1 MADASFQIGEVVFA
15 AEDLFNDGSI
25 PGVADGA
32 LMAAAGTR
40 GVVVK
45 AGHVEAAPGVDI
57 YAVRFEGRDAILGSP
72 VGCLA
77 HELTQQVSPLNAAC
91 A

>member
-1 MADASFQIGEVVFA
+1 MADASFQPGEVVFA
-15 AEDLFNDGSI
+15 AEDLYNDGSI
-25 PGVADGA
+25 PDVADGA

-45 AGHVEAAPGVDI
+45 SGHIEAAPEVDV
-57 YAVRFEGRDAILGSP
+57 YVVRFEGDDAVLGSP

-77 HELTQQVSPLNAAC
+77 HELTQQVSALNAAH